1 MMAMKERKQVEID
14 EAMSDSRKRDLSV
27 KDLMKLFG
35 PVEEDEEGHPFI
47 FAEVDDGEEH
57 LRVPNLDEED
67 EEQDMGDE
75 A

>member
-1 MMAMKERKQVEID
+1 MMAMKEKKQLEID
-14 EAMSDSRKRDLSV
+14 EAMSDSRKREMSI

-35 PVEEDEEGHPFI
+35 PVDEDDEGRPFI
-47 FAEVDDGEEH
+47 FAEVDDSEEH
-57 LRVPNLDEED
+57 LRVPNLDKED